1 MNKLILGNLVHRPLR
16 SVISAFAVAIE
27 VVMILSVVAIFYG
40 ILNGSRAQTTGIGMD
55 MIVHP
60 GAATSLMMTSSASAD
75 VRIAKVLD
83 ALPHVQVASPVNIKF
98 TAGTSVENIYG
109 IDFVTYNALRP
120 FVFLSGGPF
129 RAPNDVIIDDLQ
141 AKSGKG
147 LKVGDSIKVL
157 SHAFTVCG
165 IVEHGKGARKYIQL
179 DTMDTLDN
187 NPGKASMFYVRT
199 ENQPKYQ
206 EAVRDEILA
215 TDGLQDWS
223 VQTVEEFLSTLTPDR
238 LPGFN
243 IALNVV
249 ISIATIIGF
258 LVIFQSMYTAVME
271 RTREI
276 GILKSLGAGRLVIVS
291 VVLRETMLLAIV
303 GTTIGVA
310 ATYLLKNV
318 LHNRFPTLSFE
329 VTLAWVFNAILI
341 ALCGALFGALYPAL
355 KAARK
360 DPIDALSY
368 E

>member
-1 MNKLILGNLVHRPLR
+1 MNKLIFGNLVHRPLR

-27 VVMILSVVAIFYG
+27 VIMILSVVAIFFG
-40 ILNGSRAQTTGIGMD
+40 ILNGSRTQTTGIGMD

-60 GAATSLMMTSSASAD
+60 GAATAMMMTSSASAD
-75 VRIAKVLD
+75 VRIANVLGK
-83 ALPHVQVASPVNIKF
+83 LPHVQVVAPVNIKF
-98 TAGTSVENIYG
+98 TAGSSVENIYG
-109 IDFVTYNALRP
+109 IDFQSYNALRP

-129 RAPNDVIIDDLQ
+129 KNPFDLIVDDLQ
-141 AKSGKG
+141 ARSGKG
-147 LKVGDSIKVL
+147 LKVGDTVKVL
-157 SHAFTVCG
+157 NHNFTVCG
-165 IVEHGKGARKYIQL
+165 IVEHGKGARKYIPL
-179 DTMDTLDN
+179 TTMDALDN
-187 NPGKASMFYVRT
+187 NPGKASMFYLRT
-199 ENQPKYQ
+199 EDAPKYQ
-206 EAVRDEILA
+206 EDVRKEILA

-223 VQTVEEFLSTLTPDR
+223 VQTIQEFLSILTPEH

-258 LVIFQSMYTAVME
+258 LVIFQSMYTAVLE

-276 GILKSLGAGRLVIVS
+276 GILKSMGAGRLTIVS

-303 GTTIGVA
+303 GTTLGVI
-310 ATYLLKNV
+310 ATYALKDILRV
-318 LHNRFPTLSFE
+318 RFPTLSFQ
-329 VTLAWVFNAILI
+329 VTLLWVLNAVVI
-341 ALCGALFGALYPAL
+341 AMGGALLGALYPAM